1 MTTQTT
7 TDLTIPGPAIVE
19 LRFRLDTLNKIL
31 ADLVGRIRNPLVGN
45 GWTTADRTGA
55 WAGYR

>member
-19 LRFRLDTLNKIL
+19 LRFRLDALNKIL

-45 GWTTADRTGA
+45 GWAHADRGEA
-55 WAGYR
+55 WAGDR